1 MEQIE
6 AGLPVLDIASRLIG
20 FVVAVDEMAFQVVLL
35 GGGREWLSAEA
46 LLGVC
51 SNTVALVCNAD
62 RISRYSVARPSA
74 A

>member
-1 MEQIE
+1 MERIQ
-6 AGLPVLDIASRLIG
+6 AGLPVLDIASRHIG
-20 FVVAVDEMAFQVVLL
+20 FVAAVTDEAFQVALL
-35 GGGREWLSAEA
+35 DGTTEWLSQEA

-62 RISRYSVARPSA
+62 RMSRYAVARPSA